1 MSITE
6 GHINIEMCL
15 GTGSKPIVSI
25 TSNRPTQACKIF
37 IGKTPE
43 QVLSVVPLLFNVCGV
58 AQSRA
63 SLSAIQQCLNIT
75 PKARHEIAR
84 DMLLLVEN
92 SKEHLL
98 KIELSWPKLFG
109 FPITSKT
116 LPYISQLTSLFEKT
130 LFDNHAFQLDSSLNT
145 HYLHVETLIDELDDY
160 LEATVFQQP
169 PNSWC
174 QDGNIETLLSW
185 AEKQSTTAMSS
196 IASIFKND
204 WLSQGVSS
212 CLQLPKLNEQSL
224 LTRLNDD
231 DAHHFIQSPQWEG
244 SCYETTVLSRQLSQP
259 IIKSLN
265 NEFGTCLITRW
276 TARLAELAIIP
287 QQLRSL
293 LQQLKK
299 ARPSDTADSAATTEL
314 AQVEAA
320 RGLLVHRVTIEN
332 GLINQY
338 QILAPTEWNFHP
350 EGLIK
355 QCLENI
361 NNSKQVE
368 NIAHL
373 VVNSIDPCVGYKL
386 SIQHA

>member
-6 GHINIEMCL
+6 GHINIEMRL
-15 GTGSKPIVSI
+15 DTDSKPIVNI

-43 QVLSVVPLLFNVCGV
+43 QVLSVVPLLFNICGV

-75 PKARHEIAR
+75 PRAQHEIAR

-98 KIELSWPKLFG
+98 KIELSWSKLFG
-109 FPITSKT
+109 LPITSKP
-116 LPYISQLTSLFEKT
+116 LPYISQLTSRFEKT
-130 LFDNHAFQLDSSLNT
+130 LFDNQAFQLDSSLNT
-145 HYLHVETLIDELDDY
+145 NYLHVETLINELDDH
-160 LEATVFQQP
+160 LEATVFQHS

-185 AEKQSTTAMSS
+185 SEKQSTTAMSS
-196 IASIFKND
+196 IASIVKND

-212 CLQLPKLNEQSL
+212 CSQLPKFNEQSL
-224 LTRLNDD
+224 LARFNDD
-231 DAHHFIQSPQWEG
+231 DVHHFIQSPQWEG
-244 SCYETTVLSRQLSQP
+244 NCYETTVLSRQLSHP

-265 NEFGTCLITRW
+265 NEFGTGLITRW
-276 TARLAELAIIP
+276 TARLAELAMIP
-287 QQLRSL
+287 QQLRNL
-293 LQQLKK
+293 LQQLK
-299 ARPSDTADSAATTEL
+299 RVPPSDTTMSTTTTEL
-314 AQVEAA
+314 AQVEAV

-361 NNSKQVE
+361 NSSKQVE

-373 VVNSIDPCVGYKL
+373 VINSIDPCVGYNL